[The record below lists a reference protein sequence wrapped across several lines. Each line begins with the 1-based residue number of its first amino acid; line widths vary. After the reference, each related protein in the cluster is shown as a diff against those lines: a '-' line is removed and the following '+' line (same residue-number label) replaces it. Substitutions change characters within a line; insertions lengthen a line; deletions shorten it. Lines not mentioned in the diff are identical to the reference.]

1 MPKRRYK
8 VPYKPK
14 RSCAYSGCDRLT
26 NNGEQYCSEHKMLT
40 DKQYNKYQRGPDHNK
55 RYGRAWKRIRDRY
68 IYLHP
73 LCEECQ
79 KEGRINPAKEV
90 HHILPIKKGGT
101 HSRDN
106 LMSLCQSCHNKIHIE
121 LGDRCVGKSGNLY

>member
-1 MPKRRYK
+1 MLQRRYK

-14 RSCAYSGCDRLT
+14 RSCAYSGCGRLT
-26 NNGEQYCSEHKMLT
+26 NNGEQYCTEHKRLT
-40 DKQYNKYQRGPDHNK
+40 DKHYNQYQRGPDHNK

-68 IYLHP
+68 ISLHP
-73 LCEECQ
+73 LCEECE
-79 KEGRINPAKEV
+79 KEGKITPAEEV

-106 LMSLCQSCHNKIHIE
+106 LTSLCQSCHNKIHIE
-121 LGDRCVGKSGNLY
+121 LGDR